1 MRLVLDAAR
10 IPSQLA
16 ARDGLW
22 FLAVTDEDHAR
33 AKAELDA
40 YLEENAETA
49 NDRSDEIPR
58 HPAALLA
65 IAVYSLVLS
74 YVMFLATRRT
84 FGMDWLET
92 GAVQAG
98 RVTSGQWWRCFTGLT
113 LHLDGGHLI
122 ANLLF
127 GAIFGLLAGRIL
139 GGGVAWLIIV
149 LAGGLGNAANAMIQP
164 PAHTSLG
171 ASTAVFSAL
180 GVIIAHAI
188 GRGWTD
194 RDSPMRRWSPL
205 IGGLLL
211 LVLTGTEGERT
222 DVVSHLTG
230 FLAGLFLGW
239 PGCKLPDRW
248 LSSSNVQFAAGFATI
263 LLLVIAWAIAIVS
276 ATHELAG
283 G

>member
-16 ARDGLW
+16 ARDDLW
-22 FLAVTDEDHAR
+22 VLAVTDADYTR
-33 AKAELDA
+33 AEAEIDA
-40 YLEENAETA
+40 YLKENAESPA
-49 NDRSDEIPR
+49 DHSDEIPR
-58 HPAALLA
+58 YPGAVLA
-65 IAVYSLVLS
+65 VIVYSLVLL
-74 YVMFLATRRT
+74 YVMFLGWRST
-84 FGMDWLET
+84 FGLDWLEA

-98 RVTSGQWWRCFTGLT
+98 RVTSGQWWRCVTGLT
-113 LHLDGGHLI
+113 LHLDTGHLI

-127 GAIFGLLAGRIL
+127 GTIFGLLAGRIL
-139 GGGVAWLIIV
+139 GGGVGWLIVV
-149 LAGGLGNAANAMIQP
+149 LAGSLGNAVNALIQP

-180 GVIIAHAI
+180 GIIIAHAI
-188 GRGWTD
+188 CRGWTD

-230 FLAGLFLGW
+230 FLSGLFLGW
-239 PGCKLPDRW
+239 LGCKLPHRW
-248 LSSSNVQFAAGFATI
+248 LSNPNIQFAAGFATI
-263 LLLVIAWAIAIVS
+263 LLLVTVWIFAILA
-276 ATHELAG
+276 ATREG